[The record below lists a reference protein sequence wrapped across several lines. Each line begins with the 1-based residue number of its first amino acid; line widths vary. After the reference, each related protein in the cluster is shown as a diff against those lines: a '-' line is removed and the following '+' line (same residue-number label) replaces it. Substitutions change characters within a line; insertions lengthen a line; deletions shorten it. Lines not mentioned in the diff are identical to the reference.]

1 MDDSTAS
8 ASMPFE
14 RLHLDLRGT
23 RFTIER
29 DDLMNLPESVL
40 LCLFPN
46 GLALNNSSHNRHLGY
61 SSADEDEDEEDE
73 EEDVYIVDFDP
84 ACLSYVL
91 AFFKAAQDAF
101 YGTPSHPGKFRGGAL
116 AANRLSLYLQSQN
129 AAAASEFGGVDAFGT
144 QSGWANQNHLLTKQA
159 VIVLREELEYFAIP
173 PRKAA
178 LDAAEA
184 QTVEAGQEARR
195 PAETDAEEHI
205 LASEALGRL
214 KRDAGKALLERRQ
227 IFTALQRNV
236 NKENNMAEQHL
247 IDMLCMSGF
256 EPDDTWGFRAVE
268 PSRCSLTS
276 ISLVLLKTGITHSP
290 EPADALAEHKE
301 DEEEEDHRD
310 GGMIL
315 ADMQIDQNQLNTAQ
329 KLLLFWRKP
338 ARKCWWDGVDV
349 VVPLPQSVSSS
360 DAAAP
365 TPAPAAA
372 GDANSDAVAAAAAAQ
387 ADPTMAGISE
397 AEIEL
402 LASGRGRKVRV
413 WARRVWTLELSLI

>member
-8 ASMPFE
+8 GPVPFE

-46 GLALNNSSHNRHLGY
+46 GLALNNNAGHNRHIGY
-61 SSADEDEDEEDE
+61 SSADEDDEDEEED
-73 EEDVYIVDFDP
+73 EDVYIVDFDP

-101 YGTPSHPGKFRGGAL
+101 YGTELQLGKFRGGVL
-116 AANRLSLYLQSQN
+116 AANRLTAYLQNQN
-129 AAAASEFGGVDAFGT
+129 AAAVAEFGDYGP
-144 QSGWANQNHLLTKQA
+144 QSGWANQNPLLTKQA

-173 PRKAA
+173 PRKAGATAADEKAAPSSVLDKAVTGANDDMEHVLGSDA
-178 LDAAEA
+178 LA
-184 QTVEAGQEARR
+184 
-195 PAETDAEEHI
+195 
-205 LASEALGRL
+205 RL
-214 KRDAGKALLERRQ
+214 KRDAGRALLERRQ

-256 EPDDTWGFRAVE
+256 EQDDTWGFRAVE

-290 EPADALAEHKE
+290 GAEDDDAESAPV
-301 DEEEEDHRD
+301 DYDDDNRD
-310 GGMIL
+310 GQQIL
-315 ADMQIDQNQLNTAQ
+315 SQMQIDQNQLNTAQ

-349 VVPLPQSVSSS
+349 IVPV
-360 DAAAP
+360 
-365 TPAPAAA
+365 AA
-372 GDANSDAVAAAAAAQ
+372 GKEGAITATAAGSDAVVDATAEAAR
-387 ADPTMAGISE
+387 ADPSVAGISD
-397 AEIEL
+397 AEIDL
-402 LASGRGRKVRV
+402 LASGRGRRVRV